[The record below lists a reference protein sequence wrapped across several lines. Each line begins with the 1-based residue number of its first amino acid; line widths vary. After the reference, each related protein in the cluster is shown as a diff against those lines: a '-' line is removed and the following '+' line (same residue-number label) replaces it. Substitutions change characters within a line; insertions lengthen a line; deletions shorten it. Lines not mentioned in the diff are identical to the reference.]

1 MGGLQNQGRVDA
13 RPERLNV
20 SRCTDTPLIPWLES
34 GKSELGR
41 RGAEIVSDLLLK
53 LEELRSHP
61 YAGRVLA
68 RVFGIGLATAIPEK
82 PGQRIAGAGSKRGTE
97 DVFLERHG
105 RHSIEEKGFDN
116 LDSSR
121 EAQSMVTAT
130 KTQDDLD
137 LCYMKQLSLKGYAYA
152 NLIGRCA

>member
-1 MGGLQNQGRVDA
+1 VGRFEHERHPDAGSEGLNVAAGADAPLIAGLQTRK
-13 RPERLNV
+13 P
-20 SRCTDTPLIPWLES
+20 
-34 GKSELGR
+34 ELGR

-105 RHSIEEKGFDN
+105 RHSIGEKGFDN
-116 LDSSR
+116 LDSLR
-121 EAQSMVTAT
+121 
-130 KTQDDLD
+130 
-137 LCYMKQLSLKGYAYA
+137 
-152 NLIGRCA
+152 